1 MPAPDTTSEAP
12 MPLAAHWRQLV
23 CSWASGHRWPY
34 EADAFS
40 VTIERDAPEAAW
52 KIRLTVTTTGN
63 GLLIVLMTDDRFLKG
78 DQLALAA
85 AAANA
90 WNTHRLVPMLTV
102 FNLTTARPYLAGIR
116 TLPLTCAIPR
126 ADFHTAADRWVT
138 EARELFA
145 WCREEC
151 RL

>member
-1 MPAPDTTSEAP
+1 

-23 CSWASGHRWPY
+23 CSWASGHLWPY
-34 EADAFS
+34 EADAS
-40 VTIERDAPEAAW
+40 YVTIERDAPEAEW

-63 GLLIVLMTDDRFLKG
+63 DLLIVLMTDDRFLKG

-90 WNTHRLVPMLTV
+90 WNTDRLVPMLTV
-102 FNLTTARPYLAGIR
+102 FNLTTPHPYLAGIR
-116 TLPLTCAIPR
+116 TLPLTCAIPE
-126 ADFHTAADRWVT
+126 ADFRKAADRWVT
-138 EARELFA
+138 EARQLFA